1 MFILDVYYVPGSGL
15 RGGDHGDEW
24 DVEPM
29 WRNLQLWC
37 AGQTDQLGRHPQY
50 SQEVKLQDTV
60 CMEGA

>member
-1 MFILDVYYVPGSGL
+1 MEELAVGVG
-15 RGGDHGDEW
+15 R
-24 DVEPM
+24 
-29 WRNLQLWC
+29 